1 MSLFQSQKLFDFS
14 IMSMTESIDV
24 NIYAM
29 PNLITEYDRNAI
41 VRSSLYLP
49 GEMAVVYRWGVGR
62 IYTLGSVIWHGSLFY
77 RTSSEVKIAST
88 NNLVEVFE
96 TEIDT
101 YGIFSEKVWEWK

>member
-1 MSLFQSQKLFDFS
+1 MSLFQSQKLLDFS

-49 GEMAVVYRWGVGR
+49 GEMAVVYR
-62 IYTLGSVIWHGSLFY
+62 
-77 RTSSEVKIAST
+77 
-88 NNLVEVFE
+88 
-96 TEIDT
+96 
-101 YGIFSEKVWEWK
+101 